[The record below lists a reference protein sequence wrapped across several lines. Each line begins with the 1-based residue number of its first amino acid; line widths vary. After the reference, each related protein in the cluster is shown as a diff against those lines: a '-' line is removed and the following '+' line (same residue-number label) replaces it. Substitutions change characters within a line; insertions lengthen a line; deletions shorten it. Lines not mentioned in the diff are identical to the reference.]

1 MEKLA
6 NRMRPHAAT
15 SWLTGLRRTVL
26 GWGLRGAVAGGVLL
40 SCPVP
45 ATAQTHTVD
54 SLRAEVRAHPQPDA
68 ARVKSLNAL
77 ALELRNN
84 APDESAALFEEAR
97 QLAQL
102 LGDTGGAAEAELGL
116 GFYHRHRSE
125 YALAESFSEQARH
138 DFERVGDRLGQ
149 TRSLYNQSSVYSEQG
164 LYAKSLQANLRGLAL
179 AEAAHSEK
187 WLAFLNTQLGIT
199 STYLHEYDNARRYL
213 TQGLRWAKRSGD
225 KNSIGHAY
233 TGLGNL
239 FRAQGQWA
247 NAQRNYEQDANIFRL
262 KQDEAGL
269 VFEGINIGD
278 MEERQGHY
286 PEAFANARR
295 SLRLAQHLRSVG
307 EIPRA
312 QLVLARTFLH
322 TGRPDSAIFYALRC
336 LQTTRRSG
344 ARQYSR
350 DASQILAQASA
361 RRGDF
366 AAAYRYE
373 ELFGAYRDSLNSSD
387 LQRKA
392 AVLEYR
398 AELAKKQAQ
407 IGMLTSNSRLIQTK
421 NRQQGWLLLGALL
434 GLGVVGTLSAVLWRN
449 NREKQRAYALLKQQQ
464 DELRAAQSQLVAAE
478 KWAFVGELSA
488 GIAHE
493 LQNPLAF
500 MKNFADLSVGLLDHG
515 PTAQPSGLEQE
526 IMAGLKQNLLKISQQ
541 GQRASA
547 IITDMLAHARTGTAP
562 RVPTELNALVADALA
577 LAYQG
582 LRTQAPA
589 FHATLVQDFAPNLPL
604 VAVVPSDLTRVL
616 VNLCTNA
623 LHAVRQRQRE
633 LEGATAATYQP
644 TVTVCTRQT
653 ADGAVEI
660 RVHDNGTGMPEQV
673 REKIFQ
679 PFFTTKPVGEG
690 TGLGLSLSHDIVTK
704 GHGGTLAVESVEGEG
719 TEFILSLPPGGKA

>member
-1 MEKLA
+1 M
-6 NRMRPHAAT
+6 
-15 SWLTGLRRTVL
+15 
-26 GWGLRGAVAGGVLL
+26 GLRGALAGWLLL
-40 SCPVP
+40 SSLLPVR
-45 ATAQTHTVD
+45 AQTHAAD
-54 SLRAEVRAHPQPDA
+54 SLRAVVRAHRQPDA
-68 ARVKSLNAL
+68 GRVRGLNAL
-77 ALELRNN
+77 AMELRNK
-84 APDESAALFEEAR
+84 APDESGALFEEAR

-102 LGDTGGAAEAELGL
+102 LGYTAGAAEAELGL
-116 GFYHRHRSE
+116 GFYYRHRSE
-125 YALAESFSEQARH
+125 YSLAESLSEQARH
-138 DFERVGDRLGQ
+138 DFELVGDRIGQ
-149 TRSLYNQSSVYSEQG
+149 TRSLYNQSSGYSEQG

-179 AEAAHSEK
+179 AEAAHSQK

-213 TQGLRWAKRSGD
+213 TRGLSWARRSGD
-225 KNSIGHAY
+225 QNGIGHAY

-239 FRAQGQWA
+239 SRAQGQWA
-247 NAQRNYEQDANIFRL
+247 AAQRSYEEDANIFRL
-262 KQDEAGL
+262 TGDETGL
-269 VFEGINIGD
+269 VFEEINIGD

-295 SLRLAQHLRSVG
+295 SLRRAHRLQAVG
-307 EIPRA
+307 EVPRA

-322 TGRPDSAIFYALRC
+322 TGRPDSAIVYALRS
-336 LQTTRRSG
+336 LEATRRSG

-361 RRGDF
+361 RLGNF

-387 LQRKA
+387 LQRQA

-407 IGMLTSNSRLIQTK
+407 IGLLTSNSRFIQTR

-434 GLGVVGTLSAVLWRN
+434 GLGAVGTLSAVLWRS

-464 DELRAAQSQLVAAE
+464 DELQAAQSQLVAADQ
-478 KWAFVGELSA
+478 WAFVGELSA

-493 LQNPLAF
+493 LPHPLAF
-500 MKNFADLSVGLLDHG
+500 MKNCADVSVSLLDHS
-515 PTAQPSGLEQE
+515 PAAQPAGLEQE

-547 IITDMLAHARTGTAP
+547 IITDMLAHARTGTGP
-562 RVPTELNALVADALA
+562 RVPTELNALVAEALA

-582 LRTQAPA
+582 LRVQDPA
-589 FHATLVQDFAPNLPL
+589 FHATLVQDFAPNLAPMD
-604 VAVVPSDLTRVL
+604 VVPSDLTRVL

-623 LHAVRQRQRE
+623 LHAVRQQQRQP
-633 LEGATAATYQP
+633 EGAAAATYQP
-644 TVTVCTRQT
+644 TVTVSTRLTT
-653 ADGAVEI
+653 AGAVEI
-660 RVHDNGTGMPEQV
+660 RVHDNGTGMPEHI

-679 PFFTTKPVGEG
+679 PFFTTKPMGEG

-704 GHGGTLAVESVEGEG
+704 GHGGTLAVESEEGEG
-719 TEFILSLPPGGKA
+719 TEFIISLPPGGKA